1 MRRKLLILLTALFC
15 LLLTACG
22 TADNTGTTD
31 TASPSTAITGKT
43 FLSVLSDNG
52 LEAYALSQAIPEDYW
67 ETDSSL
73 TGMSAYYGVI
83 MIPDGTEGHAV
94 DLYAMAF
101 DYTDYPDEAETRRGN
116 LTDQMAEDFDYLFSD
131 VEDEFVIIVAGNG
144 DYVETAQ
151 NIVTGLGYVIKS

>member
-1 MRRKLLILLTALFC
+1 MMQHRFLILVTTLFC

-22 TADNTGTTD
+22 QTGGTTD
-31 TASPSTAITGKT
+31 TVTPETAINGET

-73 TGMSAYYGVI
+73 TGMSACYGVI
-83 MIPDGTEGHAV
+83 MIPDGTEGHTI
-94 DLYAMAF
+94 DLYTMAF
-101 DYTDYPDEAETRRGN
+101 DYTGYPDKAETRRGN
-116 LTDQMAEDFDYLFSD
+116 LTDQMSEDFDYLFSD

-151 NIVTGLGYVIKS
+151 NIVTGLGYVVES